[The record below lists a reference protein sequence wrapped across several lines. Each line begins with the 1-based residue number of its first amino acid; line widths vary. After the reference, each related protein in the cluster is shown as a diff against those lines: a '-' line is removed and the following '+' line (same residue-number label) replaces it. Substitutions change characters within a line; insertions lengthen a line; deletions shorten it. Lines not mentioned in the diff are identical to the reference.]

1 MGSADRFVAPS
12 GTGKGNGVTAIP
24 RELTEL
30 PQWVAWRR
38 EEREGKT
45 TKVPYTPAT
54 GKRASTTNSATWT
67 PFEKASAASEE
78 DRWGGIG
85 FVFTGDD
92 PYVGVDLDKCRNPD
106 TGEIDPEAREAADA
120 LNSYTE
126 ISPSGTGLH
135 VICRGSLPPGG
146 RKRGTLEMYSE
157 GRFFCMTGEH
167 LEGTPLATEERREEL
182 AALHA
187 RYFGKAKPKVAQP
200 VGVGKPSNP
209 GDAELLE
216 KAGTAKGG
224 AKFTALMAGD
234 WSDYASQSEA
244 DSALC
249 CKLAFWTGKDTSRID
264 RLFRQSGLYRE
275 KWDKPHHGDGST
287 YGQGTIQRALELT
300 TEIYKPRPPSG
311 NNAAPK
317 DHADPDA
324 TPEDP
329 EAPTRTAV
337 VVKLETVARE
347 EVDWIWQDRLPL
359 RRLTGF
365 IGDPGVGKSWGL
377 LGITTAITRG
387 VALPGQTIGGDP
399 AKALILTAED
409 GLADT
414 VVPRLEDMGAD
425 VSMVR
430 VLDAVQ
436 DHDSRQM
443 LSLVTDIDIIE
454 DALSRED
461 DYKLLILDPINAYLG
476 SVLDTHR
483 DAALR
488 SVLAPLADMAERYSI
503 AVAFILHLTKG
514 QADRAIYR
522 AQGNIAYVAAA
533 RVVHLVGVNPDDED
547 ERIMACIKN
556 NLVAKPP
563 AVTFTLNEGQFR
575 WKGLTDIAPAA
586 LLKGDDDEEVRTG
599 ALAEAGDF
607 LRQTLADGPRGAEA
621 TIKEA
626 TDVGIA
632 KRTLMRAK
640 AALKVSGKR
649 FGEMGVRGGGG
660 WYWRLEPYDPSEPG
674 SWPEP
679 DSIKDASS

>member
-1 MGSADRFVAPS
+1 MGASV
-12 GTGKGNGVTAIP
+12 VTAIP
-24 RELTEL
+24 RELTER
-30 PQWVAWRR
+30 PQWVVWRWEDR
-38 EEREGKT
+38 DGKA
-45 TKVPYTPAT
+45 TKPPYSAIN
-54 GKRASTTNSATWT
+54 GAKASSTDPSTWT
-67 PFEKASAASEE
+67 TFEKASVVREK
-78 DRWGGIG
+78 DGWDGIG
-85 FVFTGDD
+85 FVFAKDD
-92 PYVGVDLDKCRNPD
+92 PFAGVDLDKCRNPD
-106 TGEIDPEAREAADA
+106 TGAIDPNAREIVDA
-120 LNSYTE
+120 LDSYAE
-126 ISPSGTGLH
+126 VSPSGTGLH
-135 VICRGSLPPGG
+135 VICRGTVPPGW
-146 RKRGTLEMYSE
+146 RKKGPLEMYDNC
-157 GRFFCMTGEH
+157 RYFCVTGEH
-167 LEGTPLATEERREEL
+167 VEGTPLTIEERGEKL

-187 RYFGKAKPKVAQP
+187 RYPDKAKAKGTQP
-200 VGVGKPSNP
+200 VGASKPSNL

-234 WSDYASQSEA
+234 WSGYASQSEG

-275 KWDKPHHGDGST
+275 KWDDRHHGDGST

-300 TEIYKPRPPSG
+300 TEIYKPSPPSG

-365 IGDPGVGKSWGL
+365 IGDPGAGKSWGL
-377 LGITTAITRG
+377 LGITTAITKG
-387 VALPGQTIGGDP
+387 VSLPGETIGSAP

-488 SVLAPLADMAERYSI
+488 SVLAPLADLAERYSI

-575 WKGLTDIAPAA
+575 WKGLTDIAPAS

-607 LRQTLADGPRGAEA
+607 LRQVLADGPRGAEA

-626 TDVGIA
+626 IDVGIA

-649 FGEMGVRGGGG
+649 FGELGVRGGGG
-660 WYWRLEPYDPSEPG
+660 WFWRLEPYDPGDPE

-679 DSIKDASS
+679 DSIEDAKP